1 MQKRSNPFAART
13 NPFQEVK
20 EVEKVEPVQEEIKEE
35 PIMEQFVEEEPE
47 VYIPKPQPAPVRQQP
62 KVQQTVQSNRYTGY
76 NSPQRENNRVK
87 YTSTMD
93 QDLRR
98 EIKFACVTKGIM
110 FAQFVEEA
118 CMEKL
123 KRERGR

>member
-13 NPFQEVK
+13 NPFQETKEVVK
-20 EVEKVEPVQEEIKEE
+20 EEKNVEEIVEEPVQQVVI
-35 PIMEQFVEEEPE
+35 EEEE
-47 VYIPKPQPAPVRQQP
+47 ELYVPKPQVTQHKQQNRPAPV
-62 KVQQTVQSNRYTGY
+62 VQSNRYSGY
-76 NSPQRENNRVK
+76 ASQPKDNNRVK